1 MTCPKCGAHE
11 EDRDVLVCRMCGEML
26 VDDDAV
32 NEEVSETA
40 VNEEVPVVNEEEVLK
55 EVSADETEP
64 EGENAEVP
72 VEPEP
77 EKVKYKLD
85 IVSVITSFLA
95 GVLCTL
101 LVVGCVNG
109 TFSSLYK
116 KVIYGSPKKV
126 VTEYCEA
133 FLNKDGEAMLATFT
147 DAAADSYISNYIAPY
162 SAYYGLETSA
172 DMNDAEYVSEW
183 LEIVYGSTIFRF
195 DSISDFECEYIKRG
209 TNEFESL
216 LADYEG
222 DVDEVKMAATVSFIM
237 NYSAADVVSDT
248 METPDDTAF
257 RSVSLEM
264 YSVKVVKIGNSWYLS
279 EYTFKY

>member
-11 EDRDVLVCRMCGEML
+11 GDKDVLVCRMCGEML

-32 NEEVSETA
+32 NEVAPETA
-40 VNEEVPVVNEEEVLK
+40 VDEEIPVVNEEEVS
-55 EVSADETEP
+55 EEISADETDADA
-64 EGENAEVP
+64 ENTAAP
-72 VEPEP
+72 ADPKP

-109 TFSSLYK
+109 TFSSLYQK
-116 KVIYGSPKKV
+116 IIYGNPKKV

-133 FLNKDGEAMLATFT
+133 FLAKDGEGILTT
-147 DAAADSYISNYIAPY
+147 LSDAAADAYIEQIEQYG
-162 SAYYGLETSA
+162 AYYGLETSA

-222 DVDEVKMAATVSFIM
+222 DVDEVKMAATVSFTM

-257 RSVSLEM
+257 SSDSLEM

>member
-32 NEEVSETA
+32 NEVAPETA
-40 VNEEVPVVNEEEVLK
+40 VDEEIPVVNEEEVS
-55 EVSADETEP
+55 EEISADETDADA
-64 EGENAEVP
+64 ENTAAP
-72 VEPEP
+72 ADPKP

-109 TFSSLYK
+109 TFSSLYQK
-116 KVIYGSPKKV
+116 IIYGNPKKV

-133 FLNKDGEAMLATFT
+133 FLAKDGEGILTT
-147 DAAADSYISNYIAPY
+147 LSDAAADAYIEQIEQYG
-162 SAYYGLETSA
+162 AYYGLETSA
-172 DMNDAEYVSEW
+172 DIDDSEYLTMW
-183 LEIVYGSTIFRF
+183 LEYGYSGVFF
-195 DSISDFECEYIKRG
+195 KYDSIEDYKCEYIKRG

-216 LADYEG
+216 LAEYEG
-222 DVDEVKMAATVSFIM
+222 DVDEVKMAATVSFKL
-237 NYSAADVVSDT
+237 NYSAAEAVSDT
-248 METPDDTAF
+248 METPDDAAFELTSTTVSSATAI
-257 RSVSLEM
+257 
-264 YSVKVVKIGNSWYLS
+264 KIGNSWYLTKS
-279 EYTFKY
+279 LFS